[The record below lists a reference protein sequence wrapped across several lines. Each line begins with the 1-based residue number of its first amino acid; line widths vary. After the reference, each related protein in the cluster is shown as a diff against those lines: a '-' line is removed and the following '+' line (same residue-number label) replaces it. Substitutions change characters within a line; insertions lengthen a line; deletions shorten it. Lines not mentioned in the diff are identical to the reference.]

1 MVNKLLKTSLVVDN
15 CEYNVQRLF
24 KSLVEIEIFRS
35 NMHLLQAENPN
46 IKDEFVDT
54 INYGMNVEK
63 ETNRP
68 HAKMAKLVLLFC
80 SYSK

>member
-1 MVNKLLKTSLVVDN
+1 
-15 CEYNVQRLF
+15 
-24 KSLVEIEIFRS
+24 
-35 NMHLLQAENPN
+35 MHLLQAENPN

-54 INYGMNVEK
+54 INHGMNVEK

-68 HAKMAKLVLLFC
+68 HSKMAKLVLLFC